1 MVEPIMTVLQPRSD
15 DRDEIGE
22 AFGAIALA
30 AGLAIMET
38 RQSSFRTRRK
48 SDDSPVTEAD
58 ERAEEIILAR
68 LATLLPGV
76 PVIAEESVSRGQT
89 PAIPAAFILVDPL
102 DGTREFLAGYNDFTV
117 NIALVRNGAPVAGA
131 VFAPA
136 MDRLWFSGRDAFCA
150 PAHPGDPMPR
160 REDWLPVRARRAPPR
175 DLVALVSRSHLDDRS
190 LDALSRLPVGER
202 RPMGSS
208 IKFCLIAEG
217 EGDIYPRFG
226 PTMEWDTAAG
236 DAILRAAGG
245 MVLGEDG
252 APLRYGRAA
261 RRFYNDGFIA
271 WGDPAAAAAF
281 EAGGVKL

>member
-1 MVEPIMTVLQPRSD
+1 MVDPVMNVLQHRGD

-22 AFGAIALA
+22 AFGAIALT

-48 SDDSPVTEAD
+48 SDESPVTEAD
-58 ERAEEIILAR
+58 ERAEEIILER
-68 LATLLPGV
+68 LASLLPGV
-76 PVIAEESVSRGQT
+76 PVIAEESVSRGSI
-89 PAIPAAFILVDPL
+89 PATPAAFILVDPL
-102 DGTREFLAGYNDFTV
+102 DGTREFLAGHNDFTV
-117 NIALVRNGAPVAGA
+117 NIALVRDGAPVAGA

-136 MDRLWFSGRDAFCA
+136 MDRHWFSGREAFCA
-150 PAHPGDPMPR
+150 PAHPGDALPPGEDR
-160 REDWLPVRARRAPPR
+160 RLIRARRAPSR
-175 DLVALVSRSHLDDRS
+175 DLVALISRSHLDDRS
-190 LDALSRLPVGER
+190 LDALARLPVAER

-217 EGDIYPRFG
+217 EADIYPRFG

-252 APLRYGRAA
+252 APLRYGRAT

-271 WGDPAAAAAF
+271 WGDPAAAAAV
-281 EAGGVKL
+281 EASGVKL

>member
-1 MVEPIMTVLQPRSD
+1 MV
-15 DRDEIGE
+15 
-22 AFGAIALA
+22 
-30 AGLAIMET
+30 
-38 RQSSFRTRRK
+38 
-48 SDDSPVTEAD
+48 
-58 ERAEEIILAR
+58 
-68 LATLLPGV
+68 
-76 PVIAEESVSRGQT
+76 AEESVSRGSA

-117 NIALVRNGAPVAGA
+117 NIALVRDGAPVAGA

-136 MDRLWFSGRDAFCA
+136 MERLWFSGRQAFCA
-150 PAHPGDPMPR
+150 PAHPG
-160 REDWLPVRARRAPPR
+160 EALPQPENRLLLRARHAPPR
-175 DLVALVSRSHLDDRS
+175 DLVALISRSHLDDRS
-190 LDALSRLPVGER
+190 LDALARLPVGER

-208 IKFCLIAEG
+208 IKYCLIAEG
-217 EGDIYPRFG
+217 EADIYPRFG

>member
-1 MVEPIMTVLQPRSD
+1 MTVLQPINEH
-15 DRDEIGE
+15 RDEIGE

-68 LATLLPGV
+68 LAARLPGV
-76 PVIAEESVSRGQT
+76 PVIAEEAVSRGEA

-117 NIALVRNGAPVAGA
+117 NIALVSDGAPVAGA

-136 MDRLWFSGRDAFCA
+136 MERLWFSGRQAFCA
-150 PAHPGDPMPR
+150 PAHPG
-160 REDWLPVRARRAPPR
+160 EALPQPENRLLIRARHAPPR
-175 DLVALVSRSHLDDRS
+175 DLVALISRSHLDDRS
-190 LDALSRLPVGER
+190 LDALARLPVGER

-217 EGDIYPRFG
+217 EADIYPRFG

-271 WGDPAAAAAF
+271 WGDPAAAAAV
-281 EAGGVKL
+281 EARGVKL

>member
-1 MVEPIMTVLQPRSD
+1 MTVLQPINEH
-15 DRDEIGE
+15 RDEIGE

-68 LATLLPGV
+68 LAALLPGV
-76 PVIAEESVSRGQT
+76 PVIAEEAVSRGEA

-117 NIALVRNGAPVAGA
+117 NIALVSDGAPVAGA

-136 MDRLWFSGRDAFCA
+136 MERLWFSGRQAFCA
-150 PAHPGDPMPR
+150 PAHPG
-160 REDWLPVRARRAPPR
+160 EALPQPENRLLIRARHAPPR
-175 DLVALVSRSHLDDRS
+175 DLVALISRSHLDDRS
-190 LDALSRLPVGER
+190 LDALARLPVGER

-217 EGDIYPRFG
+217 EADIYPRFG

-271 WGDPAAAAAF
+271 WGDPAAAAAV
-281 EAGGVKL
+281 EARGVKL